1 MRTIGRVLVIDDDR
15 RRASQTAQWLCGAG
29 WHSSAAGDAS
39 AAMSLLARERFDL
52 CVVDARLP
60 REGGSIIGE
69 IHGRWPTIGIV
80 AMVDAA
86 ASAAVAIDAVR
97 HGADRIV
104 PLPAPDAELLEALD
118 RSMANRPAPGVD
130 GTAPVPA
137 DILLPANVRDVVE
150 RIAGTRS
157 TVLIT
162 GESGTGKSM
171 LARAIHRASRRNGRR
186 FVEVACGAV
195 CETLLESEL
204 FGHVAGAFTGAGVDR
219 DGRFL
224 LADGGTLFLDEIATA
239 STAMQV
245 KLLRVL
251 QERRFEPVGS
261 GTTLEVDVR
270 VVLATHERLSER
282 VADGRFREDLFWRIN
297 AITIELPP
305 LRERPMDIPVLA
317 GAFLSQ
323 ASAEA
328 SRPVVGFTDAATER
342 LLSHAWP
349 GNIRELRHAI
359 ERAVLL
365 GDGPLIDARDLP
377 SCIPAPMSRAFSPSA
392 PSAPREPAAA
402 LKASLA
408 VPERQLIMEALERH
422 GWCRHAAARALGINR
437 TSLYKK
443 FKRLGI
449 DPASLGRG
457 ERDVR
462 AGFSA

>member
-1 MRTIGRVLVIDDDR
+1 MRTTGRVLVIDDDR

-29 WHSSAAGDAS
+29 WHSSAAGDAA
-39 AAMSLLARERFDL
+39 AAMNLLARDRFDV
-52 CVVDARLP
+52 CAVDAALP
-60 REGGSIIGE
+60 HGGRSIIAD
-69 IHGRWPTIGIV
+69 IRSRRPAIGIV
-80 AMVDAA
+80 AMVDVT
-86 ASAAVAIDAVR
+86 ASAAVAIDAIR
-97 HGADRIV
+97 HGADGIV
-104 PLPAPDAELLEALD
+104 PLPAGDADLLSSLERAMTPQQPVRGHGD
-118 RSMANRPAPGVD
+118 AA
-130 GTAPVPA
+130 VPA

-171 LARAIHRASRRNGRR
+171 LARAIHRASRRSERP

-204 FGHVAGAFTGAGVDR
+204 FGHVAGAFTGATIDR
-219 DGRFL
+219 EGRFL

-239 STAMQV
+239 SAAMQV

-261 GTTLEVDVR
+261 GVTREVDVR
-270 VVLATHERLSER
+270 VILATHERLSER

-297 AITIELPP
+297 AIAIELPP
-305 LRERPMDIPVLA
+305 LRERPDDIPVLA

-328 SRPVVGFTDAATER
+328 SRRVVGFTDAAIDR
-342 LLSHAWP
+342 LRSHSWP
-349 GNIRELRHAI
+349 GNIRELRHTI

-365 GDGPLIDARDLP
+365 GDGPLIDAPDLSVTVP
-377 SCIPAPMSRAFSPSA
+377 TAARPFAAAAPVARW
-392 PSAPREPAAA
+392 EPGPA

-408 VPERQLIMEALERH
+408 VPERQLILEALERH

-449 DPASLGRG
+449 DPASLGRAAP
-457 ERDVR
+457 DVQ